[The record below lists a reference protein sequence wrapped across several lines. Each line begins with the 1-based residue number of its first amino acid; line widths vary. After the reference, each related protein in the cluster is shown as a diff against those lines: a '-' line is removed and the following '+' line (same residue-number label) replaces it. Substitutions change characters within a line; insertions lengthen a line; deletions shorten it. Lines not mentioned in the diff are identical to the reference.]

1 MSLAA
6 LNNCF
11 LVSTAVTF
19 EDKLC
24 PSHHTGGV
32 EASAV
37 ASAGIYAEGGVFAD
51 GVRVVIVEALPG
63 VVVVVEDEVAGE
75 EQDLGANLA
84 ALAHP
89 LTIKPNGQVGP
100 RRQDGGMELV

>member
-1 MSLAA
+1 M
-6 LNNCF
+6 
-11 LVSTAVTF
+11 
-19 EDKLC
+19 
-24 PSHHTGGV
+24 

-37 ASAGIYAEGGVFAD
+37 AAAGVYGEGGVLAD

-75 EQDLGANLA
+75 EEHLGANLA

-89 LTIKPNGQVGP
+89 LTVKPNGQVGP
-100 RRQDGGMELV
+100 WRQDGGVELI